1 VGIVH
6 TVEGTNSQEQPPE
19 RTQEEI
25 RELYQSTEDL
35 VGKVL
40 AHLLSSGIKAETDEL
55 MAFGRQGLLEAA
67 QRFDPNRGE
76 DFRRFAYFRVKG
88 AMLDGLRKMG
98 SWSRR
103 GYERVVLLRAA
114 HEASQSESHE
124 LGSAEQLKSAEAAAR
139 LRAHMA
145 QVVTAMTTGM
155 FAGHTHQHDGS
166 IAAVDQSLNVE
177 EELAARELSQLVR
190 QVILELPPPEDDV
203 IRRFYVDGQKMD
215 DIAEVHGCSRSWVSR
230 IHSRALKRMGAKL
243 RSSA

>member
-1 VGIVH
+1 MGIVRR
-6 TVEGTNSQEQPPE
+6 VEGTNSQEQLQRRSPE
-19 RTQEEI
+19 EV
-25 RELYQSTEDL
+25 RELYESTEDL
-35 VGKVL
+35 VGKVMS
-40 AHLLSSGIKAETDEL
+40 HLLSSGIRAETEEL

-67 QRFDPNRGE
+67 QRFDRNLGE

-103 GYERVVLLRAA
+103 GYERVALLRAA
-114 HEASQSESHE
+114 HEASSSEFHE
-124 LGSAEQLKSAEAAAR
+124 LGSPEQLKSAEAAAR

-166 IAAVDQSLNVE
+166 VTAVDESLNVE

-203 IRRFYVDGQKMD
+203 IRRFYVEGEKMD

-230 IHSRALKRMGAKL
+230 IHSRALKRMGARL